1 MNSYYSILYASINP
15 VIQDKVSIGL
25 ILTGENAVYF
35 DYSKEKLSYL
45 NRLFPKSAYNLL
57 KDALKNIE
65 LIVGETQKNEKINDL
80 GLSFKSLKDKMF
92 SQQYVAYLSRYNQN
106 LLRFS
111 EPKHIDIE
119 PTRAYFNTLF
129 EKYIFKAHHEEKKKG
144 IDINSIVKNKLFP
157 RINERV
163 NINKELTI
171 EDIDTL
177 VMPVNIDF
185 IGKNGNPVAGKTI
198 NFESRNYDLKAHFN
212 DIISLIQAFD
222 VKNEQGKYYVI
233 GNEPENTNSE
243 QHKLWNHVRGLNYL
257 DFVPIN
263 EIEKIAEYI
272 ENEDIHPWFD

>member
-119 PTRAYFNTLF
+119 PTREYFNTLF